1 MKPGI
6 IIFIILFLFFG
17 TGKLIAQGLTAQV
30 LESIFYKQPNGGGE
44 ERMINEFQLDIDSLY
59 NLIED
64 KVKNILNL
72 EEIGLLQNS
81 PFIFTKRKNKN
92 FKTLTKEDHNKAK
105 SAPADIYLIVFLD
118 VDPPYP
124 SLMSKHLIKTAVTLE
139 VFVFDKNLQPI
150 QKMKGKKANTG
161 ITSEPAEDEFYDLD
175 FFDLDRD
182 SFLYLFDGA
191 LKKIG

>member
-1 MKPGI
+1 
-6 IIFIILFLFFG
+6 
-17 TGKLIAQGLTAQV
+17 
-30 LESIFYKQPNGGGE
+30 
-44 ERMINEFQLDIDSLY
+44 
-59 NLIED
+59 
-64 KVKNILNL
+64 
-72 EEIGLLQNS
+72 
-81 PFIFTKRKNKN
+81 
-92 FKTLTKEDHNKAK
+92 
-105 SAPADIYLIVFLD
+105 
-118 VDPPYP
+118 
-124 SLMSKHLIKTAVTLE
+124 LE